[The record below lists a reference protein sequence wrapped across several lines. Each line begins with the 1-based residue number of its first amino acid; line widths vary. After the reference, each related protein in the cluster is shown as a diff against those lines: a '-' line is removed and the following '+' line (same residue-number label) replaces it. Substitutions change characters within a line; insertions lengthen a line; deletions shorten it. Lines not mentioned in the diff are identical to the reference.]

1 MEIAVMDNSGDMI
14 RIEMSLNS
22 APHLHSVSIFFEN
35 LMLAGAIRAWWT
47 EKDIDGKELY
57 VHA

>member
-14 RIEMSLNS
+14 RIELSVNS

-47 EKDIDGKELY
+47 DKEQ
-57 VHA
+57 